1 VAGAGV
7 RRDGQ
12 GGAGLRLD
20 DWFLTPGERGNSAT
34 EIDRRRGDGRGW
46 TEGNRVEVLVDGAEY
61 FRRLYAGL
69 LSLERDDSLQFTDWE
84 GDGDEV
90 LCGPGT
96 EIGRV
101 LADVARRGVQVR
113 GLLWRSHPRQT
124 HFAEQQNASM
134 AKMVDG
140 AGGEVVLDERVRR
153 GGSHHQKLVV
163 LRHDAGS
170 DDDVAFEGG
179 IDLCHGRNDDARHA
193 GDEQAVALDRR
204 YGTRPPWHDVQI
216 AVRGPAVGDLD
227 YTFRER
233 WQDPT
238 PLDHRNPWR
247 MAARRVTGEPRHPDP
262 LPSQPVDAAPQGTHA
277 VQVMRTYPAKRP
289 RYPFAP
295 EGERSIAR
303 AYLKAF
309 QRARRLVYLEDQY
322 LWSSQAAHALGDAL
336 RRHRDLHVVAVVPR
350 YPDRDGRATSAA
362 SRIGREYVTDI
373 LRQAGGDRFAIYDVE
388 NSEGTPIYVH
398 AKVCIIDDT
407 FLVVGSDNVNRRS
420 WTHDSEISC
429 SVIDATLDERAPT
442 DPGGLGDGA
451 RLLARDTR
459 LRLWREH
466 LERVHGDDADLL
478 EPADGFTALS
488 ESAATLDEW
497 HRNAMRGPRPPG
509 HLRRHKP
516 ERVTIWAR
524 WPALALYRIVLDPD
538 GRPRYLRRRGDS
550 I

>member
-1 VAGAGV
+1 M
-7 RRDGQ
+7 
-12 GGAGLRLD
+12 GLRLD
-20 DWFLTPGERGNSAT
+20 DWFLSPGERGNSAT

-46 TEGNRVEVLVDGAEY
+46 TEGNRVEVLVDGSEY
-61 FRRLYAGL
+61 FRRLYAAL

-163 LRHDAGS
+163 LRHDAVS

-193 GDEQAVALDRR
+193 GDEQAVGLDRR

-216 AVRGPAVGDLD
+216 EVRGPAVGDLD

-247 MAARRVTGEPRHPDP
+247 MAARRFTGEPRHPDP
-262 LPSQPVDAAPQGTHA
+262 LRPQPVDPAPQGTHA

-309 QRARRLVYLEDQY
+309 RRARRFVYLEDQY
-322 LWSSQAAHALGDAL
+322 LWSSQAAHALADAL

-373 LRQAGGDRFAIYDVE
+373 LRQAGGDRVAVYDLE

-478 EPADGFTALS
+478 EPADGFTAFS
-488 ESAATLDEW
+488 ESAAALDEW
-497 HRNAMRGPRPPG
+497 HRNGMRGPRPPG